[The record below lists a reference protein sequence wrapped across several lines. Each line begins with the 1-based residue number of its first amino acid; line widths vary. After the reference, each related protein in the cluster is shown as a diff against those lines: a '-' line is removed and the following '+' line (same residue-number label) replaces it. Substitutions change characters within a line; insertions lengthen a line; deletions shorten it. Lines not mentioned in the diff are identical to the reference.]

1 MNAQVASIREGL
13 SFRQIVAFD
22 VLRWNLRLGFAVA
35 PRDIAR
41 EQLRRR
47 KRVRQPAVPSY
58 LCEDVGLPRE
68 EASRPIGPA
77 AWPLLR

>member
-13 SFRQIVAFD
+13 SFRQIIAFD

-47 KRVRQPAVPSY
+47 KRVRRPAVPRY
-58 LCEDVGLPRE
+58 LREDVGLPLE
-68 EASRPIGPA
+68 ETISPVA
-77 AWPLLR
+77 AAIHYLAR